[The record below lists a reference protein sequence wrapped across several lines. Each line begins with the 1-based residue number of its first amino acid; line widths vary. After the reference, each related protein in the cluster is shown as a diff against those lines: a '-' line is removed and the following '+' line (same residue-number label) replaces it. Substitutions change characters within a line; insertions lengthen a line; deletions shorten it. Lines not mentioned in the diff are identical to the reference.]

1 MSVNCFVDS
10 NVWLYAFMD
19 ERSPKRQQA
28 LTVIAQPGVTLGT
41 QVVNEVCNNLL
52 RKAGYTEQ
60 EIRQTVENFRQ
71 RYPIHTVTVDEVC
84 RASALRESS
93 SLSYWDSLMVASA
106 KAADCRIIYSEDMH
120 NGLNINGLRLIN
132 PFV

>member
-1 MSVNCFVDS
+1 MSVSSFVDS

-19 ERSPKRQQA
+19 ESSPKHQQA
-28 LTVIAQPGVTLGT
+28 LTVIAQPGVTLST

-71 RYPIHTVTVDEVC
+71 RYPIHAVTLDDVR
-84 RASALRESS
+84 RASELRESF
-93 SLSYWDSLMVASA
+93 SLSYWDSLVVASA
-106 KAADCRIIYSEDMH
+106 IAADCRIIYSEDMH
-120 NGLNINGLRLIN
+120 HGLNINGLQLLN

>member
-1 MSVNCFVDS
+1 MSDNCFVDS

-19 ERSPKRQQA
+19 ERSPNHQQA
-28 LTVIAQPGVTLGT
+28 LTVIAQPGVMLST

-52 RKAGYTEQ
+52 RKGGYTEQ

-71 RYPIHTVTVDEVC
+71 RYPIHSVTLDEVC
-84 RASALRESS
+84 QASALRESF
-93 SLSYWDSLMVASA
+93 SLSYWDSLVVASA
-106 KAADCRIIYSEDMH
+106 IAADCRIIYSEDMH
-120 NGLNINGLRLIN
+120 NGLNINGLQLIN